1 MVTINLLL
9 FFLRKQRL
17 TDKRRPM
24 MTEISPSFIFLG
36 GLHLVFLF
44 DYECVPPKQFVPHF
58 HVIYF
63 DVFSSLF
70 LLFLMLLRFS
80 FYLS

>member
-1 MVTINLLL
+1 MILLL

-24 MTEISPSFIFLG
+24 TTEISPTFISLG
-36 GLHLVFLF
+36 VLRLVFLF
-44 DYECVPPKQFVPHF
+44 DYVCVPPTQFVPHF

-63 DVFSSLF
+63 DVFSFLC
-70 LLFLMLLRFS
+70 LLFLMLLLFS
-80 FYLS
+80 FYLSQ